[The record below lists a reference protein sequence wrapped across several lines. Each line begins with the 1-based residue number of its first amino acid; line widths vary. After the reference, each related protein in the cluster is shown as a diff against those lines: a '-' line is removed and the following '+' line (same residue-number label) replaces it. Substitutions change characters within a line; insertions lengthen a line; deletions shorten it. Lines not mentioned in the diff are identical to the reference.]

1 MQIIQILRQEHSLI
15 RLVLT
20 TMDRLRPQRGKSI
33 PDAGRQLESLLEFL
47 WIYVDHCHCGKE
59 ENVLFLAM
67 EKAGSSRQTGPIGIG
82 LAQHQMIRK
91 TLQFL
96 QEVALQWQPDEPQ
109 SNLSLAAAMDDYML
123 QLRAHLDR
131 EERVLFPL
139 AEDQLGEHQDAR
151 LLQAF
156 HSLEQNLLSPRRRA
170 NLLEKLQRLN
180 PEIHF

>member
-1 MQIIQILRQEHSLI
+1 MQITEILRQEHSLI

-20 TMDRLRPQRGKSI
+20 TMERLRPQRGKFS
-33 PDAGRQLESLLEFL
+33 PEAGRQLESLLEFF

-67 EKAGSSRQTGPIGIG
+67 EKAGISRQAGPIGIG
-82 LAQHQMIRK
+82 LAQHQMNRK
-91 TLQFL
+91 ILQFL
-96 QEVALQWQPDEPQ
+96 QEVVLNWKPDEPQ
-109 SNLSLAAAMDDYML
+109 SNLSLGAAMDDYIL

-139 AEDQLGEHQDAR
+139 AEDQLGEPQDAR
-151 LLQAF
+151 LLQAC